1 MKSGDAYR
9 FSLSW
14 PMATE
19 EQILAGEFLSKL
31 GNKKS
36 RFIIQLVCEYLN
48 LHPEVLDPGETIR
61 FVVNSTSLGDRMVE
75 MIKSLIQTELAGK
88 TIQQV
93 SDGSCNEEQEPVI
106 DQGVG
111 SMFDNL
117 DAWNP

>member
-36 RFIIQLVCEYLN
+36 RFIIQLVCEYLR
-48 LHPEVLDPGETIR
+48 LHPEALDPGETIR

-75 MIKSLIQTELAGK
+75 MIKTLIQTELAGK
-88 TIQQV
+88 IVQQV
-93 SDGSCNEEQEPVI
+93 PDDPGAMVQEPVI
-106 DQGVG
+106 DKGIG
-111 SMFDNL
+111 AMFDNL